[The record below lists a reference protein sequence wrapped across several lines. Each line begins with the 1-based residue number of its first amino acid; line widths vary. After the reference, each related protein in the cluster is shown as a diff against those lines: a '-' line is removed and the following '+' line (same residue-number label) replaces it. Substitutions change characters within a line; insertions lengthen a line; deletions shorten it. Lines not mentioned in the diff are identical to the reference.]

1 MTRTGRA
8 ASIGAQRVAAGVPD
22 SDASPRR
29 HPFDL
34 DPRFGA
40 ALLPFGV
47 GDPSDAHVDL
57 DDDGLRVRFG
67 FFSLA
72 TPVRNLAGAQLTG
85 PFRAVKALGARLSL
99 ADRGVTFGSATER
112 GVCIRFHRPVP
123 ALDPFGALRHPGITV
138 TVADPERLVAAVERY
153 AERTRLTTARR
164 TEPTPQPGPVRRAGA
179 VLRYPAG
186 LALTATRYLRRLPH
200 IDRAEAVGDASDLPP
215 ALPEELV
222 DAHVKTVEEGS
233 GPLLHRVFTVDVRD
247 SGLDAAA
254 LMERVCADLDRLAPS
269 EVVTFRKTR
278 GRLGELVV
286 GDEYV
291 VLMPAPWNG
300 PVRVVHR
307 DATSFRFAT
316 LAGHLE
322 AGQIEFSA
330 SDDDRGIGFRIE
342 TWSRPGDRAA
352 ALAFDV
358 LRIGKEIQLHM
369 WTHFC
374 LRAGDLSGGRVPDG
388 VRVRTWRASWPPRGG
403 PRS

>member
-1 MTRTGRA
+1 M
-8 ASIGAQRVAAGVPD
+8 QRVPAGVPD
-22 SDASPRR
+22 FAASPRR

-47 GDPSDAHVDL
+47 CDPTDAHVDL

-67 FFSLA
+67 HFSLV
-72 TPVRNLAGAQLTG
+72 TPVRNLAGAQVTG
-85 PFRAVKALGARLSL
+85 PFRAAKALGARLSL

-112 GVCIRFHRPVP
+112 GACIRFHRPVP
-123 ALDPFGALRHPGITV
+123 ALDPLGALRHPGVTV
-138 TVADPERLVAAVERY
+138 TVAEPERLVDAVEHY
-153 AERTRLTTARR
+153 AGRTRLTTARR
-164 TEPTPQPGPVRRAGA
+164 SEPTPQPGPVARAGA

-200 IDRAEAVGDASDLPP
+200 VDRAEDTGDASDLPP
-215 ALPEELV
+215 ALPEEFV
-222 DAHVKTVEEGS
+222 DAHLKTVGEGS

-254 LMERVCADLDRLAPS
+254 LMDRVCADLDRAAPS
-269 EVVTFRKTR
+269 EVVTFRKQR
-278 GRLGELVV
+278 GRLGEVAV

-291 VLMPAPWNG
+291 VHMPAPWNG

-330 SDDDRGIGFRIE
+330 HDTGRGVAFRIE
-342 TWSRPGDRAA
+342 TWSRPGDRPS
-352 ALAFDV
+352 ALVFDV
-358 LRIGKEIQLHM
+358 LRVGKEIQLHM

-374 LRAGDLSGGRVPDG
+374 LRAGDLSGGRVTDG
-388 VRVRTWRASWPPRGG
+388 VRVRTRRASWPPRVGG
-403 PRS
+403 GTGVRAGEATTG